1 MSELRIRVLT
11 PDDAIAA
18 RDIRLESLR
27 LFPSAFGN
35 AWEEESNE
43 PLHFWVG
50 RLSGPARWFAAE
62 IGDELAGI
70 TVVSLEPAMK
80 LSHIAKIGAVYVR
93 ERFHQRGVAN
103 ALMQSAMEYLSP
115 RAKFVTLHVSAD
127 NIAAR
132 KLYER
137 FGFVVCGQLE
147 SELNVDG
154 RFFDELMMRKRFF

>member
-1 MSELRIRVLT
+1 MSEFRIRVLE
-11 PDDAIAA
+11 PQDAVAA
-18 RDIRLESLR
+18 RDIRLEGLR
-27 LFPSAFGN
+27 LHPSAFGN
-35 AWEEESNE
+35 SWEEESIQ

-70 TVVSLEPAMK
+70 TVVSLEPGMK
-80 LSHIAKIGAVYVR
+80 LSHTAKVGAVYVR
-93 ERFHQRGVAN
+93 ERFHRKGVAR
-103 ALMQSAMEYLSP
+103 ALMQSAMEYLAT

-137 FGFVVCGQLE
+137 LGFVVCGQLE

-154 RFFDELMMRKRFF
+154 SFFDELMMRKRFF